1 MKTLGAGAILWFWF
15 AVVGG
20 PPGSGAPG
28 GAPVAPPPALAV
40 QDVAALADTADLT
53 AVVQRYCVRCHN
65 ERLLRGNLTLET
77 FDVEAAHE
85 RAPTAEKMIRKLRAG
100 MMPPPGQ
107 RRPSPDTLLA
117 LVESIETVVDREAA
131 RDRNPGSRRFQRLN
145 RAEYE
150 RVVRDLLDLEIDAGR
165 WLPADTYL
173 GAFDNMSDAQGL
185 STTLLEAYLR
195 AATEVSRIAV
205 GNPSALSKTA
215 RYTNPIDVSQ
225 HAWDHIEGTPYG
237 TRGGMVVTHD
247 FPVDGEYVVSVE
259 TLFGQGTGFQDV
271 DISIDGEGVALL
283 GLEHG
288 GRSTVP
294 IRTEPIFVKAGQH
307 RVAAAFVR
315 TIEGPYEDR
324 LKTPGWSFVGGEDSQ
339 AWANYGI
346 TALPHLSDLMITG
359 PRRSSGLSETASRR
373 KIFHCHPDQNG
384 PAEAAEAEAP
394 VASAEASVA
403 PEKAR
408 ACAEAIVTRLARAA
422 YRRPVTEDDLAGP
435 MAFYDDAAAEDG
447 FEIGVRTA
455 LQAILANPSFIFRL
469 ERAPSEVASGESY
482 RIADVDLASRLSF
495 FLWATS
501 PDDELLT
508 LAAERRLS
516 DPAVLEAQVRRML
529 ADPRAEA
536 LATRFASQWLRLQD
550 AEDNQPEPYLY
561 PDFTGQLRED
571 LVRETQLF
579 FDHLVREDRSLL
591 ELFTADYTFLNER
604 LAGHYGIP
612 GVSGPE
618 FRRVSYPDDSRRGV
632 LGHGSVL
639 LLTSM
644 SARTSPVLRGKWVME
659 VLMGTPPP
667 PPPPDIP
674 AFDETESARSGRLL
688 TTRERLEMHAA
699 SPTCRAC
706 HRFMDPIGLA
716 LDNYDVTGRVRV
728 RENGVA
734 LDTRGTYYDGTD
746 VSTPAELVHVLM
758 KRPIP
763 LVRNFTAHLLAY
775 ATGRRAEYYDQ
786 PGIRAIAR
794 EAEANDYRLSSFI
807 LGVVNSDPFRMARPA
822 PAVDD
827 EVASEDRTGSGAGS

>member
-1 MKTLGAGAILWFWF
+1 MKTLSAGAVLWLWF
-15 AVVGG
+15 ALMGQ
-20 PPGSGAPG
+20 PSGDRASASAP
-28 GAPVAPPPALAV
+28 LAEL
-40 QDVAALADTADLT
+40 DIPALADTADLT
-53 AVVQRYCVRCHN
+53 AVVQRYCARCHN
-65 ERLLRGNLTLET
+65 ERLLRGNLTLEE
-77 FDVEAAHE
+77 FVVEAAHE

-117 LVESIETVVDREAA
+117 LVETLETVVDRDAA

-150 RVVRDLLDLEIDAGR
+150 RVIRDLLDLEIDASR

-173 GAFDNMSDAQGL
+173 GAFDNMADAQGL

-205 GNPSALSKTA
+205 GNPAALSKTA
-215 RYTNPIDVSQ
+215 KYTNPIDVSQ
-225 HAWDHIEGTPYG
+225 HAWDRIEGAPYG

-247 FPVDGEYVVSVE
+247 FPVDGEYVISLE

-294 IRTEPIFVKAGQH
+294 IRTEPIFVSAGQ
-307 RVAAAFVR
+307 RQVAAAFVR

-346 TALPHLSDLMITG
+346 TALPHLSELMITG

-373 KIFHCHPDQNG
+373 KVFDCHPGRN
-384 PAEAAEAEAP
+384 AAEGAAAGEARD
-394 VASAEASVA
+394 E
-403 PEKAR
+403 AR
-408 ACAEAIVTRLARAA
+408 ACAASIVTRLARAA

-435 MAFYDDAAAEDG
+435 MAFYDGAAAEEG

-455 LQAILANPSFIFRL
+455 LQAILASPSFIFRL
-469 ERAPSEVASGESY
+469 EQAPPEAAPGESY

-495 FLWATS
+495 FLWAAS

-508 LAAERRLS
+508 LAAEARLS

-536 LATRFASQWLRLQD
+536 LSTRFASQWLRLQD

-612 GVSGPE
+612 GVSGPG
-618 FRRVSYPDDSRRGV
+618 FRRVSYPDHSRRGV

-667 PPPPDIP
+667 PPPPNIP
-674 AFDETESARSGRLL
+674 AFDDTESAREGRLL

-734 LDTRGTYYDGTD
+734 LDTRGTFYDGSD
-746 VSTPAELVHVLM
+746 VSTPAELVDLLM
-758 KRPIP
+758 KRPVP

-775 ATGRRAEYYDQ
+775 AVGRRAEYFDQ

-794 EAEANDYRLSSFI
+794 EAEANDYRMSSFI
-807 LGVVNSDPFRMARPA
+807 LGVVNSDAFRLARPA
-822 PAVDD
+822 PAVE
-827 EVASEDRTGSGAGS
+827 EVEGS

>member
-28 GAPVAPPPALAV
+28 GALLPEQTPAASA
-40 QDVAALADTADLT
+40 DVAALADTADLT

-77 FDVEAAHE
+77 FDVEAAHD

-107 RRPSPDTLLA
+107 RRPSPDTLLT
-117 LVESIETVVDREAA
+117 LVETLETVVDREAA

-150 RVVRDLLDLEIDAGR
+150 RVIRDLLDLEIDAGR

-205 GNPSALSKTA
+205 GNPAALSKTA
-215 RYTNPIDVSQ
+215 KYTNPIDVSQ

-294 IRTEPIFVKAGQH
+294 IRTEPILVKAGQ
-307 RVAAAFVR
+307 RQVAAAFVR

-373 KIFHCHPDQNG
+373 KIFHCHPDQDG
-384 PAEAAEAEAP
+384 PTEAAEAEAP
-394 VASAEASVA
+394 VAPVE
-403 PEKAR
+403 AR

-435 MAFYDDAAAEDG
+435 MAFYDDAASEDG

-469 ERAPSEVASGESY
+469 EQAPSEIAPGESY

-495 FLWATS
+495 FLWAAS

-536 LATRFASQWLRLQD
+536 LSTRFASQWLRLQD

-618 FRRVSYPDDSRRGV
+618 FRRVTYPDHSRRGV

-734 LDTRGTYYDGTD
+734 LDTRGTFYDGTD

-794 EAEANDYRLSSFI
+794 EAEANNYRLSSFI

-822 PAVDD
+822 PAVD
-827 EVASEDRTGSGAGS
+827 EEEAAEDRTRSGAGS

>member
-1 MKTLGAGAILWFWF
+1 MSMGALLSLSFALLGQLPGDGGTPAASPAPAPEREA
-15 AVVGG
+15 AVLAN
-20 PPGSGAPG
+20 APE
-28 GAPVAPPPALAV
+28 
-40 QDVAALADTADLT
+40 LT
-53 AVVQRYCVRCHN
+53 GVVQRYCVRCHN
-65 ERLLRGNLTLET
+65 DRLLSGNLTLSD
-77 FDVEAAHE
+77 FAVDAAHE
-85 RAPTAEKMIRKLRAG
+85 RAETAEKMIRKLRAG

-107 RRPSPDTLLA
+107 RRPPPETLLA
-117 LVESIETVVDREAA
+117 LVETIETVVDHDA
-131 RDRNPGSRRFQRLN
+131 RLDRNPGSRRFQRLN

-150 RVVRDLLDLEIDAGR
+150 RVVRDLLDLDIEAGR

-173 GAFDNMSDAQGL
+173 GAFDNMADAQGL

-205 GNPSALSKTA
+205 GNPDAVSRTA
-215 RYTNPIDVSQ
+215 KYTNPIDVSQ
-225 HAWDHIEGTPYG
+225 HAWDHLEGTPYG

-247 FPVDGEYVVSVE
+247 FPVDGEYVISIE
-259 TLFGQGTGFQDV
+259 TLFGKGTGFQDV

-288 GRSTVP
+288 DRSTVP
-294 IRTEPIFVKAGQH
+294 IRTAPIFVRAGQ
-307 RVAAAFVR
+307 RQIAAAFVR

-346 TALPHLSDLMITG
+346 TALPHLSELMITG
-359 PRRSSGLSETASRR
+359 PQRSAGLSETASRR
-373 KIFHCHPDQNG
+373 KIFDCN
-384 PAEAAEAEAP
+384 
-394 VASAEASVA
+394 
-403 PEKAR
+403 PEWGGTEVDYVPEEAR
-408 ACAEAIVTRLARAA
+408 ACAESIVTRLAREA
-422 YRRPVTEDDLAGP
+422 YRRPVTDEDLAGP
-435 MAFYDDAAAEDG
+435 MAFYDRAAAEDG

-469 ERAPSEVASGESY
+469 ERAPAEARPGESY

-495 FLWATS
+495 FLWAAS
-501 PDDELLT
+501 PDDELVT
-508 LAAERRLS
+508 LAAEDRLS
-516 DPAVLEAQVRRML
+516 DPVVLEAQVRRML
-529 ADPRAEA
+529 ADPRSEA
-536 LATRFASQWLRLQD
+536 LATRFAAQWLRLQD

-571 LVRETQLF
+571 LVRETELF
-579 FDHLVREDRSLL
+579 FDHLLREDGSLL

-604 LAGHYGIP
+604 LAAHYGIP
-612 GVSGPE
+612 GVAGPE
-618 FRRVSYPDDSRRGV
+618 FRRVRYPDDSRRGV

-667 PPPPDIP
+667 PPPPNTP
-674 AFDETESARSGRLL
+674 AFDDTAAAEGGRLL
-688 TTRERLEMHAA
+688 TTRERLEMHRANPA
-699 SPTCRAC
+699 CRSC

-734 LDTRGTYYDGTD
+734 LDTRGIFYDGTD
-746 VSTPAELVHVLM
+746 VSTPAELVAVLM

-775 ATGRRAEYYDQ
+775 AIGRRAEYFDE

-794 EAEANDYRLSSFI
+794 EAEEGGFRMSSFI

-822 PAVDD
+822 PTADD
-827 EVASEDRTGSGAGS
+827 Q